1 MSSSRRISSPM
12 TKKKNVISPSFT
24 QCRRSSVSS
33 QSPSRNESSV
43 LQTSS

>member
-12 TKKKNVISPSFT
+12 TKKKNAIRPSFT
-24 QCRRSSVSS
+24 QWRRFSVST

-43 LQTSS
+43 VQNSS